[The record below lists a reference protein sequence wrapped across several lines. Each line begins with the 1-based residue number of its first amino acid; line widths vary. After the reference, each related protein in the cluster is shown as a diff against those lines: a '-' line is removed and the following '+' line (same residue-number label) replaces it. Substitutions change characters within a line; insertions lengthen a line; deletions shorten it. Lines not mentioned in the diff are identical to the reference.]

1 MASACQFLRIP
12 ALPWCVKPGPDL
24 KYGYMQEETRLLYY
38 SVGVATKTHCQGS
51 DRVLHKLCCALLLD
65 LPVVF
70 SAASFASLD
79 LCLLKWYLPGNSLED
94 VKAWA
99 WASMGIWTLGLLRTR
114 CSHRPAR
121 LCFRKILV
129 GEECRAPPLDLLSY
143 THHAGL
149 RFSAGVWG
157 ARGPGFL
164 DILKT

>member
-114 CSHRPAR
+114 CSHRPAG
-121 LCFRKILV
+121 FV
-129 GEECRAPPLDLLSY
+129 SGESSLGRNAEHRRSICSATPIMPACDSVQDSG
-143 THHAGL
+143 GL
-149 RFSAGVWG
+149 AVPAS
-157 ARGPGFL
+157 
-164 DILKT
+164 